1 MGDVDGDGEYEII
14 LKWDPSNA
22 HDNAHDGYTGHV
34 YMDCY
39 RLNGEQL
46 WRIDL
51 GRNVRAG
58 AHYTQFIV
66 FDLDGDNKAEVVI
79 KTGDGTIDGT
89 GTVIGDPNA
98 DYRSEKGRIL
108 SDLNT
113 LRCLRVRQAKNC
125 KQSIISR
132 KEESADS
139 VGRHEPTG
147 RIGFACVAYLDGEYP
162 AW

>member
-1 MGDVDGDGEYEII
+1 MQAKQLNYELWLIPSQGEGEYKVAQQILKRMHLRIHQHPLNIPPNGVTPSSQPYSYHANDASVGDVDGDGEYEII
-14 LKWDPSNA
+14 LKWDPSNT
-22 HDNAHDGYTGHV
+22 DNAHDGYTGHV

-79 KTGDGTIDGT
+79 KTGT
-89 GTVIGDPNA
+89 
-98 DYRSEKGRIL
+98 E
-108 SDLNT
+108 
-113 LRCLRVRQAKNC
+113 Q
-125 KQSIISR
+125 
-132 KEESADS
+132 
-139 VGRHEPTG
+139 
-147 RIGFACVAYLDGEYP
+147 
-162 AW
+162 